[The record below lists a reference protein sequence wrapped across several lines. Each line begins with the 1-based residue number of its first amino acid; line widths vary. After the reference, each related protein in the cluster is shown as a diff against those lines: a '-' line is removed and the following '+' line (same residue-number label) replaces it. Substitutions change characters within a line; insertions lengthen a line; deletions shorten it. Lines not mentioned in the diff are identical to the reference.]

1 LERFIYVLD
10 LNGDHQMI
18 RLSRFSPVIFGFIVF
33 VVAIALAHAQE
44 ELPACQR
51 NTDVGPGIA
60 LAHAQEEFPPPQGK
74 GRVVVV
80 DSGHDGIPHNRS
92 VAGQLAQLGYDVV
105 LTDANQIRGPGGPW
119 NSDEVVALRAA
130 IEQAQHM
137 PHALPGKV
145 ALVGFSQGG
154 GQVLFF
160 GSRIDDLVSVVIAWY
175 PATTGLDI
183 SSFVSQ
189 LRVPVLMF
197 AGEEDYTNNCC
208 LIGTARSLATATAGR
223 QFQLVTYPN
232 TKHDFI
238 HGGYNYN
245 PQAYTDAMKRTAAE
259 LARYL
264 GQ

>member
-1 LERFIYVLD
+1 
-10 LNGDHQMI
+10 MI
-18 RLSRFSPVIFGFIVF
+18 WLSRSAPVIFGLIVF
-33 VVAIALAHAQE
+33 WVAIALAHAQE
-44 ELPACQR
+44 EC
-51 NTDVGPGIA
+51 
-60 LAHAQEEFPPPQGK
+60 PPPQGK

-80 DSGHDGIPHNRS
+80 DSGHSGSLYYRPAARL
-92 VAGQLAQLGYDVV
+92 LAQLGHDVV
-105 LTDANQIRGPGGPW
+105 LLDANEIRGPHLPISSGFESHVG
-119 NSDEVVALRAA
+119 VALQAA

-160 GSRIDDLVSVVIAWY
+160 GSRMVALVSVVIAWY
-175 PATTGLDI
+175 PVTTGLYI

-197 AGEEDYTNNCC
+197 AGEEDHNSSCC
-208 LIGTARSLATATAGR
+208 LISTARSLATAAAGR

-232 TKHDFI
+232 TGHDFFYGWP
-238 HGGYNYN
+238 HYN
-245 PQAYTDAMKRTAAE
+245 PQAYTDAIKRTAVE